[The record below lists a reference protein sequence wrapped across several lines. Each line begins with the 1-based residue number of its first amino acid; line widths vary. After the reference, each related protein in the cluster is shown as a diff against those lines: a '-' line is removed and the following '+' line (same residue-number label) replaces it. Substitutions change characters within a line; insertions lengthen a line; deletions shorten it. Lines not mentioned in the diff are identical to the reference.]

1 MPDNR
6 IANLARI
13 LVQYSTNVQSH
24 DLVAILGQ
32 PVATPLI
39 QEVYREALRA
49 GSFPYV
55 FARTTPYHLSGFDGL
70 DYVLL
75 SEGND
80 EQLGHVD
87 MFVKRVMAEFDVF
100 IFIEGRS
107 NTKSLTTIDPSRMQ
121 LRTRAHADVVKTF
134 SARSAS
140 GDLRWVYTLYPT
152 QAYAQDGEMSLT
164 EFEDYVYSTTYA
176 DVDDPVGEWNK
187 YHDYHARLIDWLAGK
202 KEVIIKGPNV
212 DLKLSIKGRRFLN
225 ADGTKNMP
233 SGEIFTSPVEDSASG
248 WIHYTYP
255 AVYRGREAQGVELYF
270 EEGKVVKAT
279 ADKGED
285 FLLSMLDTD
294 DGARYLG
301 EFAIGTNN
309 KIQRFIRNIL
319 FDEKIGGT
327 IHLAVGNGF
336 SEIGAKNESAVHW
349 DMICDMR
356 QGGQITVDG
365 ELFYDSGEFKIE

>member
-1 MPDNR
+1 
-6 IANLARI
+6 
-13 LVQYSTNVQSH
+13 
-24 DLVAILGQ
+24 
-32 PVATPLI
+32 
-39 QEVYREALRA
+39 
-49 GSFPYV
+49 
-55 FARTTPYHLSGFDGL
+55 
-70 DYVLL
+70 
-75 SEGND
+75 
-80 EQLGHVD
+80 
-87 MFVKRVMAEFDVF
+87 
-100 IFIEGRS
+100 
-107 NTKSLTTIDPSRMQ
+107 
-121 LRTRAHADVVKTF
+121 
-134 SARSAS
+134 
-140 GDLRWVYTLYPT
+140 
-152 QAYAQDGEMSLT
+152 MSLT